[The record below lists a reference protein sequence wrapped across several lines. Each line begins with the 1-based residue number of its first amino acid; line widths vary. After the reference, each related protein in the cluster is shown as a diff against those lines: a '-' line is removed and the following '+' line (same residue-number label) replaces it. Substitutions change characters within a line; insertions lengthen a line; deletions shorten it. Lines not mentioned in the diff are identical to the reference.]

1 MEEKEIRYRRR
12 ERHMLKRTA
21 IRALCNT
28 TAYQRGLDI
37 YRTGKKILFLEIQP
51 KGAVDKVSATVKG
64 SGRNVYNTG
73 FQYNESAERVS
84 EAYCDCPAFR
94 SYSGICKHCVAVLL
108 EYGDR
113 KSYERLEARKQ
124 QDKEQKQA
132 ELFGQTAFPATVSGA
147 GQPATKTTVEL
158 KSLLNRQMY
167 SRMIT
172 FSGDPY
178 FGRVEL
184 ETCLKFN
191 SVGNCFT
198 VEFRIGCEKK
208 YILKDVLAFV
218 WNVDHNERVSYGKN
232 LEFIHSEEAF
242 SRESRGVLAFIREW
256 VENHH
261 GTYMARYEQLKN
273 IAVEKV
279 RDLTVDRKELED
291 LLLILGEN
299 GFKFKMNNDPETTWH
314 AVGEIPDRTLTI
326 RKKDQGLSLEI
337 APVYSVTGIQ
347 YHMYFDS
354 AKVYLV
360 SRQELGA
367 VEEFVT
373 CLERLPAGR
382 GFIDEPDVPA
392 FVRELLPS
400 LEKFFHCDLRDFQE
414 GTGLE
419 CYKAAYEI
427 YLDAP
432 ERDWITCK
440 AFSVYGEDKFS
451 VFDRSVS
458 ARTRDIPGEMGVFAM
473 LSKYFNGYDA
483 QRMELALDCRAGEYG
498 SLNGE
503 NAAVNMES
511 SVITPV
517 TQIQGMDDM
526 TGMAMAVGM
535 NGQSEGMSGGIKDSE
550 EKLYQL
556 LNEGIP
562 AMQKLGTVYISQ
574 AIKQMRVT
582 KMPRIRLGV
591 SLSAGLLNLDMDV
604 EGMDQAQLFDILSRY
619 DRKKKYFRLKDGSF
633 LDVSDGQLRELSVL
647 KDGMQISDSELKK
660 GKTQVPAYRAM
671 YLDSQLK
678 GGDLIKVEK
687 DNAFRALIRNMQ
699 IMEKHKFQ
707 IPREQEKILRGYQ
720 KEGFCWIKTLK
731 HNQFGGILADDMGLG
746 KTLQVIAFLWSEFQE
761 SAPGENRRALVVT
774 PASLVFNWMN
784 EIERFAPGLPATVV
798 TGDAKE
804 RKALVKN
811 AGEREVLITSYDLLK
826 RDLKAYQKLNFAVQ
840 VIDEAQYI
848 KNHGTQAAKAVKE
861 IRSEFRLALT
871 GTPVEN
877 RLSEL
882 WSIFDFLMPGFLY
895 SYEKFRK
902 EIELPAV
909 QYSNSDAMER
919 LQKMIRPFVLRR
931 LKRDVLKDLPDKL
944 EKDMFSPLESEQ
956 KELYEAHTERLR
968 LMLGMQ
974 SDSEF
979 RNSKLQILA
988 EITRLRQ
995 ICCYPGLIYEGYKGN
1010 SSKLEMCMELVR
1022 NAVNGGHKI
1031 LLFSQFTTML
1041 DVLTERLKKER
1052 ISFYMLTGATSKEK
1066 RARLVKAFNEDDTSV
1081 FCISLKAGGTGLNL
1095 TAADIVIH
1103 YDPWW
1108 NLAVQNQATDRAHRI
1123 GQQNVVSVYRLFM
1136 KDTIEERIRALQEMK
1151 RELADEILSGEG
1163 IGQALISREEV
1174 LELLGRQTS

>member
-1 MEEKEIRYRRR
+1 
-12 ERHMLKRTA
+12 MLKRTA

-37 YRTGKKILFLEIQP
+37 YRTGKRIQSLNIKP
-51 KGAVDKVSATVKG
+51 EGAVDKISAAVKG

-73 FQYNESAERVS
+73 FQYDT
-84 EAYCDCPAFR
+84 EADRIKKVYCDCPAFR

-113 KSYERLEARKQ
+113 KAYERVEVRKQ
-124 QDKEQKQA
+124 QDEGQKQA
-132 ELFGQTAFPATVSGA
+132 EIFSGTEFPAAVSGS

-167 SRMIT
+167 SRMLP

-218 WNVDHNERVSYGKN
+218 WNLDHNEKVSYGKN
-232 LEFIHSEEAF
+232 LEFIHSDEAF
-242 SRESRGVLAFIREW
+242 SEKSRGVLSFIREW

-261 GTYMARYEQLKN
+261 GTYMARYEQLKK
-273 IAVEKV
+273 ITTEVKV

-299 GFKFKMNNDPETTWH
+299 SFKFKMNNDPETTWH
-314 AVGEIPDRTLTI
+314 AVREIPDRILTI

-337 APVYSVTGIQ
+337 PPVYSVTGIR
-347 YHMYFDS
+347 YHMYFDN

-360 SRQELGA
+360 SRKELGA

-382 GFIDEPDVPA
+382 GFIDEPDMSA
-392 FVRELLPS
+392 FVREMLPS
-400 LEKFFHCDLRDFQE
+400 LEKFFHCDLRDFPE
-414 GTGLE
+414 ETGLE

-451 VFDRSVS
+451 VFDRNVS
-458 ARTRDIPGEMGVFAM
+458 AQTRDIPGEMGVFVL

-483 QRMELALDCRAGEYG
+483 QRMELALDCRTGEYEN
-498 SLNGE
+498 LNGE
-503 NAAVNMES
+503 DETVNMDS
-511 SVITPV
+511 
-517 TQIQGMDDM
+517 
-526 TGMAMAVGM
+526 
-535 NGQSEGMSGGIKDSE
+535 SE

-556 LNEGIP
+556 LKEGIP
-562 AMQKLGTVYISQ
+562 AMQKIGTVYISQ
-574 AIKQMRVT
+574 AIRRMRVM
-582 KMPRIRLGV
+582 KMPGIRLGV
-591 SLSAGLLNLDMDV
+591 SLSAGLLNLNLDV

-619 DRKKKYFRLKDGSF
+619 DRRKKYFRLKDGSF

-647 KDGMQISDSELKK
+647 NDGMQISDSELKK

-687 DNAFRALIRNMQ
+687 DNTFRALIRNMQ
-699 IMEKHKFQ
+699 TMEGHKFQ
-707 IPREQEKILRGYQ
+707 IPGEQEKILRGYQ
-720 KEGFCWIKTLK
+720 KEGFYWIKTLK
-731 HNQFGGILADDMGLG
+731 YNQFGGILADDMGLG

-761 SAPGENRRALVVT
+761 SRPEENRRALVVT
-774 PASLVFNWMN
+774 PASLVFNWMS

-798 TGDAKE
+798 TGDVKE
-804 RKALVKN
+804 RKALIQN

-826 RDLKAYQKLNFAVQ
+826 RDLKAYQKLDFVVQ
-840 VIDEAQYI
+840 IIDEAQYI
-848 KNHGTQAAKAVKE
+848 KNHGTQVAKAVKE

-931 LKRDVLKDLPDKL
+931 LKKDVLKDLPDKL

-974 SDSEF
+974 SDAEF
-979 RNSKLQILA
+979 RTSKLQILA

-995 ICCYPGLIYEGYKGN
+995 ICCYPGLVYEGYKGN
-1010 SSKLEMCMELVR
+1010 SSKLEMCMELVQ
-1022 NAVNGGHKI
+1022 NAVNGGHKL

-1041 DVLTERLKKER
+1041 DVLAERLKKAK

-1066 RARLVKAFNEDDTSV
+1066 RARMVKAFNEDDTSV

-1163 IGQALISREEV
+1163 IGRALISREEV
-1174 LELLGRQTS
+1174 LELLGR

>member
-1 MEEKEIRYRRR
+1 
-12 ERHMLKRTA
+12 MLKRTA

-37 YRTGKKILFLEIQP
+37 YRTGKRIQSLDI
-51 KGAVDKVSATVKG
+51 KSEGAVDKISAAVKG

-73 FQYNESAERVS
+73 FQYDT
-84 EAYCDCPAFR
+84 EADRIKKVYCDCPAFR

-113 KSYERLEARKQ
+113 KAYERVEVRKQ
-124 QDKEQKQA
+124 QDEEQKLA
-132 ELFGQTAFPATVSGA
+132 GIFSGTEFPAAVSGS

-167 SRMIT
+167 SRMLP

-218 WNVDHNERVSYGKN
+218 WNLDHNEKVSYGKN
-232 LEFIHSEEAF
+232 LEFIHSDEAF
-242 SRESRGVLAFIREW
+242 SEKSRGVLSFIREW

-261 GTYMARYEQLKN
+261 GTYMARYEQLKK
-273 IAVEKV
+273 ITTEVKV

-299 GFKFKMNNDPETTWH
+299 SFKFKMNNDPETTWH
-314 AVGEIPDRTLTI
+314 AVREIPDRILTI

-337 APVYSVTGIQ
+337 PPVYSVTGIR
-347 YHMYFDS
+347 YHMYFDN

-382 GFIDEPDVPA
+382 GFIDEPDMSA
-392 FVRELLPS
+392 FVREMLPS
-400 LEKFFHCDLRDFQE
+400 LEKFFHCDLRDFPE
-414 GTGLE
+414 ETGLE

-451 VFDRSVS
+451 VFDRNVSVQ
-458 ARTRDIPGEMGVFAM
+458 TRDIPGEMGVFVL

-483 QRMELALDCRAGEYG
+483 QRMELALDCRTGEYEN
-498 SLNGE
+498 LNGE
-503 NAAVNMES
+503 DETVNMDS
-511 SVITPV
+511 
-517 TQIQGMDDM
+517 
-526 TGMAMAVGM
+526 
-535 NGQSEGMSGGIKDSE
+535 SE

-556 LNEGIP
+556 LKEGIP
-562 AMQKLGTVYISQ
+562 AMQKIGTVYISQ
-574 AIKQMRVT
+574 AIRRMRVM
-582 KMPRIRLGV
+582 KMPGIRLGV
-591 SLSAGLLNLDMDV
+591 SLSAGLLNLNLDV

-619 DRKKKYFRLKDGSF
+619 DRRKKYFRLKDGSF

-687 DNAFRALIRNMQ
+687 DNTFRALIRNMQ
-699 IMEKHKFQ
+699 TMEGHKFQ
-707 IPREQEKILRGYQ
+707 IPKEQEKILRGYQ
-720 KEGFCWIKTLK
+720 KEGFYWIKTLK
-731 HNQFGGILADDMGLG
+731 YNQFGGILADDMGLG

-761 SAPGENRRALVVT
+761 SRPEENRRALVVT
-774 PASLVFNWMN
+774 PASLVFNWMS

-798 TGDAKE
+798 TGDVKE
-804 RKALVKN
+804 RKALIQN

-826 RDLKAYQKLNFAVQ
+826 RDLKAYQKLDFVVQ
-840 VIDEAQYI
+840 IIDEAQYI
-848 KNHGTQAAKAVKE
+848 KNHGTQVAKAVKE

-931 LKRDVLKDLPDKL
+931 LKKDVLKDLPDKL

-974 SDSEF
+974 SDAEF
-979 RNSKLQILA
+979 RTSKLQILA

-995 ICCYPGLIYEGYKGN
+995 ICCYPGLVYEGYKGN
-1010 SSKLEMCMELVR
+1010 SSKLEMCMELVQ

-1041 DVLTERLKKER
+1041 DVLAERLKKAK
-1052 ISFYMLTGATSKEK
+1052 ISFYVLTGATSKEK

-1136 KDTIEERIRALQEMK
+1136 KDTIEERIRVLQEMK

-1174 LELLGRQTS
+1174 LELLGR

>member
-1 MEEKEIRYRRR
+1 
-12 ERHMLKRTA
+12 MLKRTA

-28 TAYQRGLDI
+28 TAYQSGLDI
-37 YRTGKKILFLEIQP
+37 YRTGKRIQSLDI
-51 KGAVDKVSATVKG
+51 KSEGAVDKISAAVKE

-73 FQYNESAERVS
+73 FQYDTEVDRIK

-113 KSYERLEARKQ
+113 KAYERVEIRRQ
-124 QDKEQKQA
+124 QDEEQKQA
-132 ELFGQTAFPATVSGA
+132 ELFSGTAFPAALSGP

-158 KSLLNRQMY
+158 KSLLNRQLY
-167 SRMIT
+167 SRMLP

-191 SVGNCFT
+191 SVRNCFT
-198 VEFRIGCEKK
+198 VEFRVGCEKK

-218 WNVDHNERVSYGKN
+218 WNLDHNEKVSYGKN
-232 LEFIHSEEAF
+232 LEFIHSDEAF
-242 SRESRGVLAFIREW
+242 SEGSRSVLSFIREW

-261 GTYMARYEQLKN
+261 GTYMSRYEQLKD

-291 LLLILGEN
+291 LLLILGEKS
-299 GFKFKMNNDPETTWH
+299 FKFKMNNDPETTWH
-314 AVGEIPDRTLTI
+314 SVREIPDRTLMI

-337 APVYSVTGIQ
+337 APVYSVTGIR
-347 YHMYFDS
+347 YHMYFDN

-400 LEKFFHCDLRDFQE
+400 LKKFFHCDLRDFPE
-414 GTGLE
+414 ETGLE

-440 AFSVYGEDKFS
+440 AFSVYGKDKFS
-451 VFDRSVS
+451 VFDRDVS
-458 ARTRDIPGEMGVFAM
+458 ARTRDIPGELGVFAL
-473 LSKYFNGYDA
+473 LSKYFNGYDD
-483 QRMELALDCRAGEYG
+483 QRMELALDCRAEELESLCREG
-498 SLNGE
+498 SGKPD
-503 NAAVNMES
+503 
-511 SVITPV
+511 SVK
-517 TQIQGMDDM
+517 
-526 TGMAMAVGM
+526 A
-535 NGQSEGMSGGIKDSE
+535 SE

-556 LNEGIP
+556 LTEGIP
-562 AMQKLGTVYISQ
+562 AMQKVAAVYISQ
-574 AIKQMRVT
+574 SIKQMRVT
-582 KMPRIRLGV
+582 KLPNIRLGV
-591 SLSAGLLNLDMDV
+591 SLSAGLLNLDLDV

-619 DRKKKYFRLKDGSF
+619 DRRKKYFRLKDGSF
-633 LDVSDGQLRELSVL
+633 LDVSDGQLRELSAL
-647 KDGMQISDSELKK
+647 KNGLQISDRELKK

-699 IMEKHKFQ
+699 TMEEHKFQ
-707 IPREQEKILRGYQ
+707 IPRKQEKILRGYQ
-720 KEGFCWIKTLK
+720 KEGFYWIKTLK

-746 KTLQVIAFLWSEFQE
+746 KTLQVITFLWSEFQE
-761 SAPGENRRALVVT
+761 SAPGENRRALVIT

-798 TGDAKE
+798 TGDVKE
-804 RKALVKN
+804 RKALIKN

-826 RDLKAYQKLNFAVQ
+826 RDLKAYQNLDFAVQ
-840 VIDEAQYI
+840 IIDEAQYI
-848 KNHGTQAAKAVKE
+848 KNHGTQVAKAVKE

-882 WSIFDFLMPGFLY
+882 WSIFDFLMPGFLV
-895 SYEKFRK
+895 FLRK
-902 EIELPAV
+902 
-909 QYSNSDAMER
+909 
-919 LQKMIRPFVLRR
+919 
-931 LKRDVLKDLPDKL
+931 
-944 EKDMFSPLESEQ
+944 
-956 KELYEAHTERLR
+956 
-968 LMLGMQ
+968 
-974 SDSEF
+974 
-979 RNSKLQILA
+979 
-988 EITRLRQ
+988 
-995 ICCYPGLIYEGYKGN
+995 
-1010 SSKLEMCMELVR
+1010 
-1022 NAVNGGHKI
+1022 
-1031 LLFSQFTTML
+1031 
-1041 DVLTERLKKER
+1041 
-1052 ISFYMLTGATSKEK
+1052 IS
-1066 RARLVKAFNEDDTSV
+1066 
-1081 FCISLKAGGTGLNL
+1081 
-1095 TAADIVIH
+1095 
-1103 YDPWW
+1103 
-1108 NLAVQNQATDRAHRI
+1108 
-1123 GQQNVVSVYRLFM
+1123 
-1136 KDTIEERIRALQEMK
+1136 
-1151 RELADEILSGEG
+1151 
-1163 IGQALISREEV
+1163 
-1174 LELLGRQTS
+1174 

>member
-1 MEEKEIRYRRR
+1 
-12 ERHMLKRTA
+12 MLKRTA

-37 YRTGKKILFLEIQP
+37 YRTGKRIQSLNIKP
-51 KGAVDKVSATVKG
+51 EGAVDKISAAVKG

-73 FQYNESAERVS
+73 FQYDT
-84 EAYCDCPAFR
+84 EADRIKKVYCDCPAFR

-113 KSYERLEARKQ
+113 KAYERVEVRKQ
-124 QDKEQKQA
+124 QDEDQKQA
-132 ELFGQTAFPATVSGA
+132 EIFSGTEFPAAVSGS

-167 SRMIT
+167 SRMLP

-218 WNVDHNERVSYGKN
+218 WNLDHNEKVSYGKN
-232 LEFIHSEEAF
+232 LEFIHSDEAF
-242 SRESRGVLAFIREW
+242 SEGSRSVLAFIREW

-261 GTYMARYEQLKN
+261 GTYMSRYEQLKD

-279 RDLTVDRKELED
+279 RNLTVDRKELED
-291 LLLILGEN
+291 LLLILGEKS
-299 GFKFKMNNDPETTWH
+299 FKFKMNNDPETTWH
-314 AVGEIPDRTLTI
+314 SVREIPDRTLTI

-337 APVYSVTGIQ
+337 APVYSVTGIR

-367 VEEFVT
+367 VEEFVA

-400 LEKFFHCDLRDFQE
+400 LKKFFHCDLRDFPE
-414 GTGLE
+414 ETGLE

-451 VFDRSVS
+451 VFDRNVS
-458 ARTRDIPGEMGVFAM
+458 AQTRDIPGEMGVFVL

-483 QRMELALDCRAGEYG
+483 QRMELALDCRTGEYEN
-498 SLNGE
+498 LNGE
-503 NAAVNMES
+503 DETVNMDS
-511 SVITPV
+511 
-517 TQIQGMDDM
+517 
-526 TGMAMAVGM
+526 
-535 NGQSEGMSGGIKDSE
+535 SE

-556 LNEGIP
+556 LKEGIP
-562 AMQKLGTVYISQ
+562 AMQKIGTVYISQ
-574 AIKQMRVT
+574 AIRRMRVM
-582 KMPRIRLGV
+582 KMPGIRLGV
-591 SLSAGLLNLDMDV
+591 SLSAGLLNLNLDV

-619 DRKKKYFRLKDGSF
+619 DRRKKYFRLKDGSF

-687 DNAFRALIRNMQ
+687 DNTFRALIRNMQ
-699 IMEKHKFQ
+699 TMEGHKFQ
-707 IPREQEKILRGYQ
+707 IPKEQEKILRGYQ
-720 KEGFCWIKTLK
+720 KEGFYWIKTLK
-731 HNQFGGILADDMGLG
+731 YNQFGGILADDMGLG

-761 SAPGENRRALVVT
+761 SRPEENRRALVVT
-774 PASLVFNWMN
+774 PASLVFNWMS

-798 TGDAKE
+798 TGDVKE
-804 RKALVKN
+804 RKALIQN

-826 RDLKAYQKLNFAVQ
+826 RDLKAYQKLDFVVQ
-840 VIDEAQYI
+840 IIDEAQYI
-848 KNHGTQAAKAVKE
+848 KNHGTQVAKAVKE

-931 LKRDVLKDLPDKL
+931 LKKDVLKDLPDKL

-974 SDSEF
+974 SDAEF
-979 RNSKLQILA
+979 RTSKLQILA

-995 ICCYPGLIYEGYKGN
+995 ICCYPGLVYEGYKGN
-1010 SSKLEMCMELVR
+1010 SSKLEMCMELVQ
-1022 NAVNGGHKI
+1022 NAVNGGHKL

-1041 DVLTERLKKER
+1041 DVLAERLKKAK
-1052 ISFYMLTGATSKEK
+1052 ISFYVLTGATSKEK

-1174 LELLGRQTS
+1174 LELLGR

>member
-1 MEEKEIRYRRR
+1 
-12 ERHMLKRTA
+12 MLKRTA

-37 YRTGKKILFLEIQP
+37 YRTGKRIQSLDIKP

-73 FQYNESAERVS
+73 FQYDEEADRVK
-84 EAYCDCPAFR
+84 EPYCDCPAFR
-94 SYSGICKHCVAVLL
+94 SYTGICKHCVAVLL

-113 KSYERLEARKQ
+113 KAYERVEARRQ
-124 QDKEQKQA
+124 QDQA
-132 ELFGQTAFPATVSGA
+132 KKAAETAGSSALMAGMPGA
-147 GQPATKTTVEL
+147 GVPATKTTVEL
-158 KSLLNRQMY
+158 KSLLNRQLY
-167 SRMIT
+167 SRMLP

-191 SVGNCFT
+191 SAGNCFSA
-198 VEFRIGCEKK
+198 EFRIGCEKK

-218 WNVDHNERVSYGKN
+218 WNLDHNEKISYGKN
-232 LEFIHSEEAF
+232 LEFIHAEEAF
-242 SRESRGVLAFIREW
+242 AEGYRGVLSFIQNW
-256 VENHH
+256 VEDHY
-261 GTYMARYEQLKN
+261 GTYMSRYESHQHMN
-273 IAVEKV
+273 DNVKV
-279 RDLTVDRKELED
+279 RDLSLNGKELEE
-291 LLLILGEN
+291 LLLTLNEGS
-299 GFKFKMNNDPETTWH
+299 FKMQMNHDPEFTWQ
-314 AVGEIPDRTLTI
+314 AVKAVPERTLVI
-326 RKKDQGLSLEI
+326 RKKEQGLSLEL
-337 APVYSVTGIQ
+337 APVYNVEGLR
-347 YHMYFDS
+347 YHMYFDGT
-354 AKVYLV
+354 KVYLV
-360 SRQELGA
+360 SREELGV
-367 VEEFVT
+367 VEEFIS

-382 GFIDEPDVPA
+382 AFIDEPDVPA

-400 LEKFFHCDLRDFQE
+400 LEKFFHCDLRDFPE
-414 GTGLE
+414 ETGLE

-432 ERDWITCK
+432 ERDWVTCK

-458 ARTRDIPGEMGVFAM
+458 ARTRDIPGELGVFAL
-473 LSKYFNGYDA
+473 LSKYFNGYDV
-483 QRMELALDCRAGEYG
+483 QRMELALDCRDG
-498 SLNGE
+498 
-503 NAAVNMES
+503 
-511 SVITPV
+511 
-517 TQIQGMDDM
+517 D
-526 TGMAMAVGM
+526 
-535 NGQSEGMSGGIKDSE
+535 EGNVKASE

-556 LNEGIP
+556 LTEGIP
-562 AMQKLGTVYISQ
+562 AMQKIATVYISQ
-574 AIKQMRVT
+574 SIKQMRVT
-582 KMPRIRLGV
+582 KLPNIRLGV

-619 DRKKKYFRLKDGSF
+619 DRRKKYFRLKDGSF
-633 LDVSDGQLRELSVL
+633 LDVSDGQLRELSAL
-647 KDGMQISDSELKK
+647 KDGLQISESELKK
-660 GKTQVPAYRAM
+660 GRTQVPVYRAM

-699 IMEKHKFQ
+699 TMEDHKFQ
-707 IPREQEKILRGYQ
+707 VPPEQEKILRGYQ

-746 KTLQVIAFLWSEFQE
+746 KTLQVITFLWSEFQE
-761 SAPGENRRALVVT
+761 SVPGENRRALVVT
-774 PASLVFNWMN
+774 PASLVFNWMS

-798 TGDAKE
+798 TGDVRE
-804 RKALVKN
+804 RKALIKN

-826 RDLKAYQKLNFAVQ
+826 RDLKSYQKLDFAVQ

-848 KNHGTQAAKAVKE
+848 KNHGTQVAKAVKE

-909 QYSNSDAMER
+909 QYSNSEAMER

-931 LKRDVLKDLPDKL
+931 LKKDVLNDLPDKL

-974 SDSEF
+974 SDAEF
-979 RNSKLQILA
+979 RTSKLQILA

-995 ICCYPGLIYEGYKGN
+995 ICCYPGLVYEGYRGN
-1010 SSKLEMCMELVR
+1010 SSKLEMCMELVQ

-1041 DVLTERLKKER
+1041 DVLAERLKKAK

-1066 RARLVKAFNEDDTSV
+1066 RAELVQAFNEDETSV

-1136 KDTIEERIRALQEMK
+1136 KDTIEERIRALQEKK

-1163 IGQALISREEV
+1163 ISQALISKEEV
-1174 LELLGRQTS
+1174 LELLGR

>member
-1 MEEKEIRYRRR
+1 
-12 ERHMLKRTA
+12 MLKRTA

-37 YRTGKKILFLEIQP
+37 YRTGKRIQSLNIKP
-51 KGAVDKVSATVKG
+51 EGAVDKISAAVKG

-73 FQYNESAERVS
+73 FQYDT
-84 EAYCDCPAFR
+84 EADRIKKVYCDCPAFR

-113 KSYERLEARKQ
+113 KAYERVEVRKQ
-124 QDKEQKQA
+124 QDEDQKQA
-132 ELFGQTAFPATVSGA
+132 EIFSGTEFPAAVSGS

-167 SRMIT
+167 SRMLP

-218 WNVDHNERVSYGKN
+218 WNLDHNEKVSYGKN
-232 LEFIHSEEAF
+232 LEFIHSDEAF
-242 SRESRGVLAFIREW
+242 SEKSRGVLSFIREW

-261 GTYMARYEQLKN
+261 GTYMARYEQLKK
-273 IAVEKV
+273 ITTEVKV

-299 GFKFKMNNDPETTWH
+299 SFKFKMNNDPETTWH
-314 AVGEIPDRTLTI
+314 AVREIPDRILTI

-337 APVYSVTGIQ
+337 PPVYSVTGIR
-347 YHMYFDS
+347 YHMYFDN

-360 SRQELGA
+360 SRKELGV

-382 GFIDEPDVPA
+382 GFIDEPDMSA
-392 FVRELLPS
+392 FVREMLPS
-400 LEKFFHCDLRDFQE
+400 LEKFFHCDLRDFPE
-414 GTGLE
+414 ETGLE

-451 VFDRSVS
+451 VFDRNVS
-458 ARTRDIPGEMGVFAM
+458 AQTRDIPGEMGVFVL

-483 QRMELALDCRAGEYG
+483 QRMELALDCRTGEYEN
-498 SLNGE
+498 LNGE
-503 NAAVNMES
+503 DETVNMDS
-511 SVITPV
+511 
-517 TQIQGMDDM
+517 
-526 TGMAMAVGM
+526 
-535 NGQSEGMSGGIKDSE
+535 SE

-556 LNEGIP
+556 LKEGIP
-562 AMQKLGTVYISQ
+562 AMQKIGTVYISQ
-574 AIKQMRVT
+574 AIRRMRVM
-582 KMPRIRLGV
+582 KMPGIRLGV
-591 SLSAGLLNLDMDV
+591 SLSAGLLNLNLDV

-619 DRKKKYFRLKDGSF
+619 DRRKKYFRLKDGSF

-687 DNAFRALIRNMQ
+687 DNTFRALIRNMQ
-699 IMEKHKFQ
+699 TMEGHKFQ
-707 IPREQEKILRGYQ
+707 IPKEQEKILRGYQ
-720 KEGFCWIKTLK
+720 KEGFYWIKTLK
-731 HNQFGGILADDMGLG
+731 YNQFGGILADDMGLG

-761 SAPGENRRALVVT
+761 SRPEENRRALVVT
-774 PASLVFNWMN
+774 PASLVFNWMS

-798 TGDAKE
+798 TGDVKE
-804 RKALVKN
+804 RKALIQN

-826 RDLKAYQKLNFAVQ
+826 RDLKAYQKLDFVVQ
-840 VIDEAQYI
+840 IIDEAQYI
-848 KNHGTQAAKAVKE
+848 KNHGTQVAKAVKE

-931 LKRDVLKDLPDKL
+931 LKKDVLKDLPDKL

-974 SDSEF
+974 SDAEF
-979 RNSKLQILA
+979 RTSKLQILA

-1010 SSKLEMCMELVR
+1010 SSKLEMCMELVQ
-1022 NAVNGGHKI
+1022 NAVNGGHKL

-1041 DVLTERLKKER
+1041 DVLAERLKKAK
-1052 ISFYMLTGATSKEK
+1052 ISFYVLTGATSKEK

-1174 LELLGRQTS
+1174 LELLGR

>member
-1 MEEKEIRYRRR
+1 
-12 ERHMLKRTA
+12 MLKRTA

-37 YRTGKKILFLEIQP
+37 YRTGKKILSLEIQP

-73 FQYNESAERVS
+73 FQYNESVERVS
-84 EAYCDCPAFR
+84 EVYCDCPAFR

-113 KSYERLEARKQ
+113 KSYERVETRKQ
-124 QDKEQKQA
+124 QDEEQKQA
-132 ELFGQTAFPATVSGA
+132 ELFGQTAFPAAVSGA
-147 GQPATKTTVEL
+147 GQPATKTTIEL
-158 KSLLNRQMY
+158 KSLLNRQIY
-167 SRMIT
+167 SHMIP

-218 WNVDHNERVSYGKN
+218 WNLDHNERVSYGKN

-261 GTYMARYEQLKN
+261 GTYMARYEQLQN

-314 AVGEIPDRTLTI
+314 AVREIPDRTLTI
-326 RKKDQGLSLEI
+326 RKKDQGLSMEI
-337 APVYSVTGIQ
+337 APVYSVTGIR

-400 LEKFFHCDLRDFQE
+400 LEKFFHCDLRDFRG

-503 NAAVNMES
+503 DVDN
-511 SVITPV
+511 
-517 TQIQGMDDM
+517 
-526 TGMAMAVGM
+526 
-535 NGQSEGMSGGIKDSE
+535 SE

-562 AMQKLGTVYISQ
+562 AMRKLGTVYISQ

-604 EGMDQAQLFDILSRY
+604 EGMDQVQLFDILSRY
-619 DRKKKYFRLKDGSF
+619 DRRKKYFRLKDGSF
-633 LDVSDGQLRELSVL
+633 LDVSDGQLRELSAL
-647 KDGMQISDSELKK
+647 KEGLQISDSELKK

-699 IMEKHKFQ
+699 TMEEHKFQ
-707 IPREQEKILRGYQ
+707 IPQMQEKILRGYQ
-720 KEGFCWIKTLK
+720 KEGFYWIKTLK

-746 KTLQVIAFLWSEFQE
+746 KTLQVITFLWSEFQE

-774 PASLVFNWMN
+774 PASLVFNWMS

-798 TGDAKE
+798 TGDVKE
-804 RKALVKN
+804 RKALIKN

-826 RDLKAYQKLNFAVQ
+826 RDLKAYQKLDFAVQ
-840 VIDEAQYI
+840 IIDEAQYI

-909 QYSNSDAMER
+909 QRSNSDAMER
-919 LQKMIRPFVLRR
+919 LQKMILPFVLRR

-1041 DVLTERLKKER
+1041 DVLTERLKKEK

>member
-1 MEEKEIRYRRR
+1 
-12 ERHMLKRTA
+12 MLKRTA

-37 YRTGKKILFLEIQP
+37 YRTGKKIQSLDIES
-51 KGAVDKVSATVKG
+51 KGTVDKVSATVKG

-73 FQYNESAERVS
+73 FQYDENTDHVR

-113 KSYERLEARKQ
+113 KAYERVEVRKQ
-124 QDKEQKQA
+124 QEEEQKQA
-132 ELFGQTAFPATVSGA
+132 ERLGGTALPVSVSGA

-158 KSLLNRQMY
+158 KNLLNRQLY
-167 SRMIT
+167 SRMLP

-191 SVGNCFT
+191 SVGNCFN

-218 WNVDHNERVSYGKN
+218 WNLDHNEKVSYGKN
-232 LEFIHSEEAF
+232 LEFIHSDEAF
-242 SRESRGVLAFIREW
+242 SEKSRDVLAFIREW
-256 VENHH
+256 VENHY

-273 IAVEKV
+273 VTAEVRV
-279 RDLTVDRKELED
+279 RDLPVDRKELED
-291 LLLILGEN
+291 LLVILGEN
-299 GFKFKMNNDPETTWH
+299 GFKLKMNNDPETTWQS
-314 AVGEIPDRTLTI
+314 VREIPARTLTI
-326 RKKDQGLSLEI
+326 QKKDQGLLLEI
-337 APVYSVTGIQ
+337 APVYSVTGIR
-347 YHMYFDS
+347 YHMYFDN
-354 AKVYLV
+354 ARVYLV
-360 SRQELGA
+360 SRAELGA
-367 VEEFVT
+367 VEEFIT

-382 GFIDEPDVPA
+382 AFIDEPDVPA
-392 FVRELLPS
+392 FVREMLPS
-400 LEKFFHCDLRDFQE
+400 YR
-414 GTGLE
+414 
-419 CYKAAYEI
+419 AAYEI

-451 VFDRSVS
+451 VFDRDVS
-458 ARTRDIPGEMGVFAM
+458 AQTRDIPGEMGVFAL
-473 LSKYFNGYDA
+473 LSRYFNGYDA
-483 QRMELALDCRAGEYG
+483 QRMELALDCHE
-498 SLNGE
+498 
-503 NAAVNMES
+503 
-511 SVITPV
+511 
-517 TQIQGMDDM
+517 
-526 TGMAMAVGM
+526 
-535 NGQSEGMSGGIKDSE
+535 E

-556 LNEGIP
+556 LSEGIP
-562 AMQKLGTVYISQ
+562 ALQKIGTVYISQ
-574 AIKQMRVT
+574 AIRQMRVT

-604 EGMDQAQLFDILSRY
+604 EGMDQAQLFNILSRY
-619 DRKKKYFRLKDGSF
+619 DRRKKYFRLKDGSF
-633 LDVSDGQLRELSVL
+633 LDVSDGQLREFSAL
-647 KDGMQISDSELKK
+647 KDGLQISDSELKK
-660 GKTQVPAYRAM
+660 GKLQVPAYRAM

-678 GGDLIKVEK
+678 GGDLIRVEK

-699 IMEKHKFQ
+699 TMEEHKFQ
-707 IPREQEKILRGYQ
+707 IPKEQEKILRGYQ
-720 KEGFCWIKTLK
+720 KEGFYWIRTLK

-746 KTLQVIAFLWSEFQE
+746 KTLQVITFLWSEFRE
-761 SAPGENRRALVVT
+761 SVPGENRRALVVT

-798 TGDAKE
+798 TGDVKE
-804 RKALVKN
+804 RKALIKN
-811 AGEREVLITSYDLLK
+811 AGEREILITSYDLLK
-826 RDLKAYQKLNFAVQ
+826 RDLKTYQKLDFAVQ
-840 VIDEAQYI
+840 IIDEAQYI

-895 SYEKFRK
+895 SYERFRK

-909 QYSNSDAMER
+909 QHSNSEAMER

-974 SDSEF
+974 SDAEF
-979 RNSKLQILA
+979 KNSRLQILA

-1041 DVLTERLKKER
+1041 DVLAEHLEKAK
-1052 ISFYMLTGATSKEK
+1052 ISYYMLTGATTKEK

-1095 TAADIVIH
+1095 AAADIVIH

-1136 KDTIEERIRALQEMK
+1136 KDTIEERIRALQEKK

-1174 LELLGRQTS
+1174 LELLGR

>member
-1 MEEKEIRYRRR
+1 
-12 ERHMLKRTA
+12 MLKRTA

-37 YRTGKKILFLEIQP
+37 YRTGKRLQSLNIKPE
-51 KGAVDKVSATVKG
+51 GAVDKISAAVKG

-73 FQYNESAERVS
+73 FQYDT
-84 EAYCDCPAFR
+84 EADRIKKVYCDCPAFR

-113 KSYERLEARKQ
+113 KAYERVEVRKQ
-124 QDKEQKQA
+124 QDEDQKLA
-132 ELFGQTAFPATVSGA
+132 EIFSGTAFPAAVTGS

-167 SRMIT
+167 SRMLP

-218 WNVDHNERVSYGKN
+218 WNLDHNEKVSYGKN
-232 LEFIHSEEAF
+232 LEFIHSDEAF
-242 SRESRGVLAFIREW
+242 SEKSRGVLSFIREW

-261 GTYMARYEQLKN
+261 GTYMARYEQLKK
-273 IAVEKV
+273 ITTEVKV

-291 LLLILGEN
+291 LLLILGETS
-299 GFKFKMNNDPETTWH
+299 FKFKMNNDPETTWH
-314 AVGEIPDRTLTI
+314 AVREIPDRILTI

-337 APVYSVTGIQ
+337 PPVYSVTGIR
-347 YHMYFDS
+347 YHMYFDN

-360 SRQELGA
+360 SRKELGA

-382 GFIDEPDVPA
+382 GFIDEPDMSA
-392 FVRELLPS
+392 FVREMFPS
-400 LEKFFHCDLRDFQE
+400 LEKFFHCDLRDFPE
-414 GTGLE
+414 ETGLE

-451 VFDRSVS
+451 VFDRNVSVQ
-458 ARTRDIPGEMGVFAM
+458 TRDIPGEMGVFVL

-483 QRMELALDCRAGEYG
+483 QRMELALDCRTREYEN
-498 SLNGE
+498 LNGE
-503 NAAVNMES
+503 DETVNMDS
-511 SVITPV
+511 
-517 TQIQGMDDM
+517 
-526 TGMAMAVGM
+526 
-535 NGQSEGMSGGIKDSE
+535 SE

-556 LNEGIP
+556 LKEGIP
-562 AMQKLGTVYISQ
+562 AMQKIGTVYISQ
-574 AIKQMRVT
+574 AIRRMRVM
-582 KMPRIRLGV
+582 KMPGIRLGV
-591 SLSAGLLNLDMDV
+591 SLSAGLLNLDLDV

-619 DRKKKYFRLKDGSF
+619 DRRKKYFRLKDGSF
-633 LDVSDGQLRELSVL
+633 LDVSDGQLQELSAL

-687 DNAFRALIRNMQ
+687 DNTFRTLIRNMQ
-699 IMEKHKFQ
+699 TMEEHKFQ
-707 IPREQEKILRGYQ
+707 IPKEQEKILRGYQ
-720 KEGFCWIKTLK
+720 KDGFYWIKTLK
-731 HNQFGGILADDMGLG
+731 HNRFCGILADDMGLG

-761 SAPGENRRALVVT
+761 SRPEENRRALVVT

-804 RKALVKN
+804 RKNLIRN
-811 AGEREVLITSYDLLK
+811 AGGREVLITSYDLLK
-826 RDLKAYQKLNFAVQ
+826 RDLKAYQKLDFVVQ
-840 VIDEAQYI
+840 IIDEAQYI
-848 KNHGTQAAKAVKE
+848 KNHGTQVAKAVKE

-909 QYSNSDAMER
+909 QYRNSDAMER

-931 LKRDVLKDLPDKL
+931 LKKDVLKDLPDKL

-956 KELYEAHTERLR
+956 RELYEAHTERLR

-974 SDSEF
+974 SDAEF
-979 RNSKLQILA
+979 RTSKLQILA

-995 ICCYPGLIYEGYKGN
+995 ICCYPGLVYEGYKGN
-1010 SSKLEMCMELVR
+1010 SSKLEMCMELVQ
-1022 NAVNGGHKI
+1022 NAVNGGHKL

-1041 DVLTERLKKER
+1041 DVLAERLKKAK
-1052 ISFYMLTGATSKEK
+1052 ISFYVLTGATSKEK
-1066 RARLVKAFNEDDTSV
+1066 RARMVKAFNEDDTSV

-1174 LELLGRQTS
+1174 LELLGR

>member
-1 MEEKEIRYRRR
+1 
-12 ERHMLKRTA
+12 MLKRTA

-37 YRTGKKILFLEIQP
+37 YRTGKRIQSLNI
-51 KGAVDKVSATVKG
+51 KSEGAVDKISAAVKG

-73 FQYNESAERVS
+73 FQYDI
-84 EAYCDCPAFR
+84 EADCIKKVYCDCPAFR

-113 KSYERLEARKQ
+113 KAYERVEVRKQ
-124 QDKEQKQA
+124 QDEDQKQA
-132 ELFGQTAFPATVSGA
+132 EIFSGTEFPAAVFGS

-167 SRMIT
+167 SRMLP
-172 FSGDPY
+172 FSGDSY

-218 WNVDHNERVSYGKN
+218 WNLDHNEKVSYGKN
-232 LEFIHSEEAF
+232 LEFIHSDEAF
-242 SRESRGVLAFIREW
+242 SEKSRGVLSFIREW

-261 GTYMARYEQLKN
+261 GTYMARYEQLKK
-273 IAVEKV
+273 ITTEVKV

-299 GFKFKMNNDPETTWH
+299 SFKFKMNNDPETTWH
-314 AVGEIPDRTLTI
+314 AVREIPDRILTI

-337 APVYSVTGIQ
+337 PPVYSVTGIR
-347 YHMYFDS
+347 YHMYFDN

-360 SRQELGA
+360 SRKELGV

-382 GFIDEPDVPA
+382 GFIDEPDMSA
-392 FVRELLPS
+392 FVREMLPS
-400 LEKFFHCDLRDFQE
+400 LEKFFHCDLRDFPE
-414 GTGLE
+414 ETGLE

-451 VFDRSVS
+451 VFDRNVSVQ
-458 ARTRDIPGEMGVFAM
+458 TRDIPGEMGVFVL

-483 QRMELALDCRAGEYG
+483 QRMELALDCRTGEYEN
-498 SLNGE
+498 LNGE
-503 NAAVNMES
+503 DETVNMDS
-511 SVITPV
+511 
-517 TQIQGMDDM
+517 
-526 TGMAMAVGM
+526 
-535 NGQSEGMSGGIKDSE
+535 SE

-556 LNEGIP
+556 LKEGIP
-562 AMQKLGTVYISQ
+562 AMQKIGTVYISQ
-574 AIKQMRVT
+574 AIRRMRVM
-582 KMPRIRLGV
+582 KMPGIRLGV
-591 SLSAGLLNLDMDV
+591 SLSAGLLNLDLDV

-619 DRKKKYFRLKDGSF
+619 DRRKKYFRLKDGSF
-633 LDVSDGQLRELSVL
+633 LDVSDGQLLELSVL
-647 KDGMQISDSELKK
+647 KDGLQISDSELKK

-687 DNAFRALIRNMQ
+687 DNTFRALIRNMQ
-699 IMEKHKFQ
+699 TMEEHKFQ
-707 IPREQEKILRGYQ
+707 IPKEQEKILRGYQ
-720 KEGFCWIKTLK
+720 KEGFYWIKTLK

-761 SAPGENRRALVVT
+761 SRPEENRRALVVT
-774 PASLVFNWMN
+774 PASLVFNWMS

-798 TGDAKE
+798 TGDVKE
-804 RKALVKN
+804 RKALIQN

-826 RDLKAYQKLNFAVQ
+826 RDLKAYQKLDFVVQ
-840 VIDEAQYI
+840 IIDEAQYI
-848 KNHGTQAAKAVKE
+848 KNHGTQVAKAVKE

-931 LKRDVLKDLPDKL
+931 LKKDVLKDLPDKL

-974 SDSEF
+974 SDAEF
-979 RNSKLQILA
+979 RTSKLQILA

-995 ICCYPGLIYEGYKGN
+995 ICCYPGLVYEGYKGN
-1010 SSKLEMCMELVR
+1010 SSKLEMCMELVQ

-1041 DVLTERLKKER
+1041 DVLAERLKKAK
-1052 ISFYMLTGATSKEK
+1052 ISFYVLTGATSKEK

-1136 KDTIEERIRALQEMK
+1136 KDTIEERIRVLQEMK

-1174 LELLGRQTS
+1174 LELLGR